1 MIFSKIYNIIKKQI
15 ENIEVISKYK
25 KSRGNN
31 SSGETSI
38 GMLSIDEKE
47 FEEDLKLMN

>member
-1 MIFSKIYNIIKKQI
+1 
-15 ENIEVISKYK
+15 VIAKYK
-25 KSRGNN
+25 KSKGGQ
-31 SSGETSI
+31 SSGDASI